1 MQVIRKNQKKK
12 KNKTV
17 ENALKQILKLF
28 KLLNIDEVVLRDN

>member
-1 MQVIRKNQKKK
+1 MQVIRKNQK

-28 KLLNIDEVVLRDN
+28 KLLNIDEVVLRGN

>member
-1 MQVIRKNQKKK
+1 MQVIRKNQKK

-28 KLLNIDEVVLRDN
+28 KLLNIDEVVLRGD

>member
-1 MQVIRKNQKKK
+1 MQVIRKNQKK

-28 KLLNIDEVVLRDN
+28 KLLNIDEVVLRGN